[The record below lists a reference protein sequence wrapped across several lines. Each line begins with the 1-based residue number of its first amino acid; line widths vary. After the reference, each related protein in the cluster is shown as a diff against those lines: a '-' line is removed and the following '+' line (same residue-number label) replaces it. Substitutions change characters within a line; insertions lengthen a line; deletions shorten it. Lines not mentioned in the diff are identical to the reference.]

1 MDKLLA
7 GPFGLIAVIAL
18 AVFFLYVLR
27 GLFDTVSEDGAG
39 PTRRTR
45 RPRRAAASG
54 PRARRETSWEGTRGW
69 SRAGF
74 TLETFQDFDSGA
86 MSGRVISGP
95 FSGSRL
101 EDLSRPELMR
111 LYGHCRAEDPEAA
124 GFVAAYMRRRFAGDG
139 PREEKRDGGRRWER
153 AAPPPAA
160 DGPMTREGAYAAL
173 GLPAGASDGEIHR
186 AYRALIMKHHPDHGG
201 THAKAAEINQAKDML
216 LG

>member
-7 GPFGLIAVIAL
+7 GPFGLVVVIAL
-18 AVFFLYVLR
+18 AAFFLYILR
-27 GLFDTVSEDGAG
+27 GLFDPASEDGVG

-45 RPRRAAASG
+45 RERPRRAAASE
-54 PRARRETSWEGTRGW
+54 PRDRRESSREGTRGW

-74 TLETFQDFDSGA
+74 TLETFHDLDSGA

-95 FSGSRL
+95 FWGQRL

-111 LYGHCRAEDPEAA
+111 LYGLCRAEDPEAA
-124 GFVAAYMRRRFAGDG
+124 DILNLYMRRRFAGDG
-139 PREEKRDGGRRWER
+139 PREETRADDRRQER
-153 AAPPPAA
+153 AAPPA
-160 DGPMTREGAYAAL
+160 DGSMTRERAYAAL
-173 GLPAGASDGEIHR
+173 GLRAGASGDEIHR

-201 THAKAAEINQAKDML
+201 SHAKAAEINQAKDML